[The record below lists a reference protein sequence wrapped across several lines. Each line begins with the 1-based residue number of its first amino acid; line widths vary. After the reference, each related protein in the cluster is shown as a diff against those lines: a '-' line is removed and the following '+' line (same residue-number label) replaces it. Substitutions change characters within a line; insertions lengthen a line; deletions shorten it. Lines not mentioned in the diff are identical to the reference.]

1 MTGFYV
7 AAGFTFQQILFV
19 SADLQHAALLLSW
32 LVYNQPCSALQHF
45 CNLLT
50 VAAGEARPPAVRTT
64 AQPYIAGRL
73 PFFVTAVRKSA
84 SEVPLRFIDVLRYTP
99 DIVRSHPRTAS
110 LLSGNSVLLLSS
122 NQAGRLRRGF
132 IKTGRTPRRPRARRA
147 LGDAPRSACPAP
159 RQQILRQLANLPRVS
174 LNGIFRCPIN
184 SGERRGDTHAV
195 TGCSVG
201 FEIH

>member
-1 MTGFYV
+1 MNGHAAAVPCLLLYMTGFYV

-32 LVYNQPCSALQHF
+32 LVYNQPCSALQRS

-64 AQPYIAGRL
+64 AQPYTAGRPTPPRL
-73 PFFVTAVRKSA
+73 P
-84 SEVPLRFIDVLRYTP
+84 Y
-99 DIVRSHPRTAS
+99 IVSKI
-110 LLSGNSVLLLSS
+110 
-122 NQAGRLRRGF
+122 LRRAG
-132 IKTGRTPRRPRARRA
+132 ARRA
-147 LGDAPRSACPAP
+147 LRDAPRSACPAP

-184 SGERRGDTHAV
+184 SGERKGDTHAV